1 MTFPDPLSLGS
12 WAVIVLGTLMVIFLC
27 LFILTAWRDSRPQ
40 FEGHWGGLGG
50 GVGGWRIS
58 QSIVYL
64 VLAVAM
70 GLMGTNIA
78 ITLINRRPPAIAAV
92 DKYQSVVRLMAQLN
106 VRAIQTYEQG
116 NKVTIKG
123 EAPDEA
129 AKDRIWDQ
137 IKLVNPALDDVIAD
151 ITVAAHSK
159 P

>member
-1 MTFPDPLSLGS
+1 M
-12 WAVIVLGTLMVIFLC
+12 
-27 LFILTAWRDSRPQ
+27 TAWRDSRPQ

-64 VLAVAM
+64 ALAVAM

-129 AKDRIWDQ
+129 AKDRVWDQ